1 MQEKARERYKNLS
14 QEQKGKI
21 KDYQKKYQ
29 EMVHYKKEALK
40 NKQVFVFSLI

>member
-21 KDYQKKYQ
+21 KDYQKKISR
-29 EMVHYKKEALK
+29 
-40 NKQVFVFSLI
+40 NGSL